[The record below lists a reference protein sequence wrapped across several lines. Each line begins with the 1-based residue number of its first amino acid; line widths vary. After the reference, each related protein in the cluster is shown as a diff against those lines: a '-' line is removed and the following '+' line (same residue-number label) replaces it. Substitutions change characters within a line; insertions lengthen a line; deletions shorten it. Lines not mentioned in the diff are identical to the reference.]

1 MGDNYQK
8 YFLFLVIC
16 IGLRSLAVYLA
27 KVFDNKKLKMLGFLY
42 LAFAI
47 GILSIYFLK
56 LRNFGAEAVGQ
67 KIWWNNYRPLF
78 GLIWLSFAILA
89 IVGKKDIAWKVL
101 FLDVILGLGLFINKH
116 FI

>member
-1 MGDNYQK
+1 MKENYK
-8 YFLFLVIC
+8 RYILFLVVC

-27 KVFDNKKLKMLGFLY
+27 KVFDKKKLQILGFLY

-56 LRNFGAEAVGQ
+56 LRNYGVEAVGQ

-89 IVGKKDIAWKVL
+89 IIGKKDIAWRVL
-101 FLDVILGLGLFINKH
+101 LLDVILGLGLFINKH

>member
-1 MGDNYQK
+1 MKENYKK
-8 YFLFLVIC
+8 YILFLVVC
-16 IGLRSLAVYLA
+16 IGIRSLAVYLA
-27 KVFDNKKLKMLGFLY
+27 KVLDKKKLKILGFLY

-78 GLIWLSFAILA
+78 GLIWLYNF
-89 IVGKKDIAWKVL
+89 
-101 FLDVILGLGLFINKH
+101 
-116 FI
+116 